1 MSSHRRHHTLCNLPG
16 PSTQIKAHH
25 SSCRGNWQVRAPVWL
40 GQSLGWQA
48 AAVHAWKDQ
57 LQMAV
62 KISRHLLVC
71 LLKQRSTCFLSEKRK
86 FKDSVFGIN
95 SNFSHESTMLSK
107 ILFRRRKSKKYLLP
121 WLQNVCHEDWKFTL
135 QEYVHSIIY
144 KHFGWCTLGLTL
156 RRSKTERQTG
166 GSWQLRL
173 PGDITVTLKTGNYDT
188 LTCTAS
194 VFPFGFLHKCWL
206 FVSKFWSFTM
216 STF

>member
-16 PSTQIKAHH
+16 PSTQIKAHN
-25 SSCRGNWQVRAPVWL
+25 SSYRGNWQVS
-40 GQSLGWQA
+40 QSLGWQA

-71 LLKQRSTCFLSEKRK
+71 FLKQRSTCFLSEKRK

-95 SNFSHESTMLSK
+95 SNFSHENTMLSK
-107 ILFRRRKSKKYLLP
+107 IVFRRRKPKKHLLP
-121 WLQNVCHEDWKFTL
+121 WLQNVFHEDWKFTL

-173 PGDITVTLKTGNYDT
+173 PGDITVTLKTGKNDT
-188 LTCTAS
+188 SLQRIC
-194 VFPFGFLHKCWL
+194 FLFGFLHKCWL

>member
-40 GQSLGWQA
+40 GQSLGSFVGLFIKA
-48 AAVHAWKDQ
+48 TIHV
-57 LQMAV
+57 
-62 KISRHLLVC
+62 
-71 LLKQRSTCFLSEKRK
+71 LLKWKT
-86 FKDSVFGIN
+86 
-95 SNFSHESTMLSK
+95 ESTMLSK
-107 ILFRRRKSKKYLLP
+107 FLFRRRKSKKHLLP

-188 LTCTAS
+188 LPCNAS
-194 VFPFGFLHKCWL
+194 VFLFGFLRKCWL